1 MDRSAYQETKNEG
14 IQVQVSALD
23 VNNTESDKY
32 ASLALNKDIQLNL
45 ETLSSPMGQR
55 GQGSETNIESVT
67 GRDNPTGIGAAEAD
81 MDHDEYGSS

>member
-45 ETLSSPMGQR
+45 ETLSSPMG
-55 GQGSETNIESVT
+55 
-67 GRDNPTGIGAAEAD
+67 
-81 MDHDEYGSS
+81 